1 MRLRDNTKTKTN
13 TMSDTNDKAPVPA
26 DDKSAATQMNNPAAD
41 EVSAPDSS
49 PMNPNAVAEAPAP
62 AVSPESTT
70 SNPPSH
76 TTMTQNNN
84 TPAGSVSDAN
94 VASANLNAGTDSAPV
109 QDVAPATPAYK
120 KWFTPAPMLQ
130 SRSGESGT
138 PIQPGEIL
146 DQGGDNRDQDPPT
159 NGESFSF
166 NDTVEIPMDVDD
178 EGNPVPVTANL
189 EVTYNVED
197 WGTASLDGTQIID
210 LSSSEASTG
219 PLGGHTT
226 WGKTANVAVQSG
238 NHNLDFTYQNITM
251 PNPNFNKIVC
261 NYTFKAVALEP
272 GGKKEP
278 DPCGCSGNT
287 CSMEGGT
294 GSSGTQTR
302 SVLSSSPQTSSS
314 AATSVTADLTE
325 DSMLWSC
332 NVATLRGLGALLT
345 GKVQIYAQE
354 FSAALATPAALAFD
368 HPMGATLLIPEG
380 GIVPG
385 AKLEI
390 TTGDRVIALR
400 CYSDGGIA
408 PIGVD
413 SAGRGKVTVTR
424 NDENAVSSL
433 KWQDSTGAAWV
444 FDGVSG
450 ALISYTSPDMVTVS
464 DVSSYMVV
472 KRHAS
477 DGSLRQIWSLWDG
490 LLNIE
495 NITATGYRIALY
507 AADQVAGVDAEGFY
521 TLVDNAA
528 PFKTFT
534 LSASESGITIVEAAP
549 NRQNYVCSWSMGVD
563 GAWSLVKGSGEEA
576 VTVTRVRSEVESAAS
591 TQYEVWQL
599 VTTTS
604 RGGVTASCVCEVY
617 QNSPMGNL
625 LLTRVE
631 GYGSAAA
638 QTTTYE
644 YDGLGNMVKQTNPNG
659 HIIEKWYDSTGRV
672 TKTREPWH
680 DDQGTL
686 ITTYTYADPE
696 DGRYSS
702 DLAEV
707 KRHVYPAGASTMVTL
722 STETH
727 THTISNGVKREEV
740 QTTATGS
747 SQMHLEITE
756 TWTDDAPNAL
766 DKGRLRMSQAVN
778 GVQTWY
784 TYTSTSSYGALY
796 SITEETRVEGEAV
809 EGQSRRS
816 VKFINEAGNTVREE
830 EYVLLPGGTW
840 AKISGVT
847 HSYNVQNQRIGS
859 TRDNG
864 RSSSRDVTCRGEV
877 LWEIDE
883 NGVRTDYA
891 YDSARFMTEESR
903 DAVYDGDTCITP
915 ETITE
920 YTRDAEGRVLV
931 TTKHTGAMVTETS
944 TQYDLAGRVISK
956 TDVLGRSTTTA
967 YSADGLTT
975 TVTTP
980 AGATRITTSHT
991 DGSLASQSGTGQR
1004 ALYYS
1009 YDIADEL
1016 LRQSVKLADNAILEQ
1031 TLSNGFDET
1040 VVVAQAST
1048 TGYIYTRSEY
1058 NAKGQLIKQY
1068 QDTGTTETAMA
1079 ATVYEYDSMGNRSKE
1094 TLVLDEAE
1102 PEDNTK
1108 NSISMMN
1115 SSYEVQEDGSIWQVN
1130 VERKN
1135 NTLGDFFGYTQK
1147 SLLSES
1153 SSLESATIII
1163 DQRGKITSEYVNYD
1177 PANSSARTHTS
1188 QIPTS
1193 VLSASLRVVD
1203 GFTCARTDYTG
1214 ISESFTRSYTSTGSS
1229 QTATNGRGNNTIT
1242 QMDIAGR
1249 TVSISDAANAVTTVA
1264 YDAYFDQPSVLTNA
1278 QGKTACYKYD
1288 LRGRKVAE
1296 WGTAIQPAVFGY
1308 DDADNL
1314 ISRTTFRVDSGDI
1327 TTDPSE
1333 RTDGDTT
1340 TWVFDSTAG
1349 VELSKIGADNSSIVK
1364 TYDSFN
1370 RLLTQTNARGDVK
1383 TMSYDSVTGL
1393 LLGVSFSDQNTPDRS
1408 FGYDFLGQLTQI
1420 IDAAGTRTIV
1430 YNEYGEPQS
1439 DSLNSGAHT
1448 HLVTELRDSYGRSTG
1463 FTYARSGS
1471 TQFTTSVGYATDGRI
1486 ATAGFMHG
1494 GVNRQFSYSYLS
1506 GSNLLHTL
1514 TQPNGIT
1521 LTQSYEEHRD
1531 LLTGMQYHRGS
1542 TLVVERS
1549 YSYDTL
1555 GRPTNRSTARQ
1566 GSVKN
1571 DTFTHN
1577 DRSEL
1582 TAATLGTAAYSYSY
1596 DNIGNRKTAQEA
1608 AEEATAY
1615 DANNL
1620 NQYTAIQ
1627 EGTAEAFVPTFDA
1640 DGNQTKVKTST
1651 GIWNV
1656 VYNAENRPVT
1666 FTSADGATIVEC
1678 TYDYMGRRHTRKIT
1692 VNGSVTNYL
1701 RYIYRGYLQIA
1712 AINAVSGVFQWFIL
1726 WDPTEEVATRPLGIR
1741 KDGTWYTYGWDLTK
1755 NICEVFG
1762 SDGYIKTAYTY
1773 TPYGCMTANGNVT
1786 QPIQWSSE
1794 YNDSEL
1800 GLAYFNYRHYNPVD
1814 GRWLS
1819 LDMAENEANLYMIS
1833 GNSVFMESDALGL
1846 ACVSVQDPSM
1856 RRYKS
1861 KSGAGPV
1868 IVSYDFGISKKT
1880 EFCCTACSAE
1890 KAGVEINSEISLYV
1904 AVMLEVASYSIFV
1917 RKGFSL
1923 GIFKGELMGRFWAGL
1938 RVYGSVSSELYAS
1951 LKLSTCNPS
1960 NVDVGGG
1967 YRIVGS
1973 VGFEGGF
1980 DSFVKATLY
1989 PDIFI
1994 LSTVAKKSVT
2004 FGFGASLGGRIEVD
2018 WRPRMTCSM
2027 SGCTLSGPADLN
2039 LVGTARLRFG
2049 FANMELSLTEKLGST
2064 PNMELYLPL
2073 NIMIPASLKIQ

>member
-1 MRLRDNTKTKTN
+1 
-13 TMSDTNDKAPVPA
+13 
-26 DDKSAATQMNNPAAD
+26 
-41 EVSAPDSS
+41 
-49 PMNPNAVAEAPAP
+49 
-62 AVSPESTT
+62 
-70 SNPPSH
+70 
-76 TTMTQNNN
+76 MTQNNN

-94 VASANLNAGTDSAPV
+94 
-109 QDVAPATPAYK
+109 VAPATPAYK

-178 EGNPVPVTANL
+178 EGNPVPITANL

-197 WGTASLDGTQIID
+197 WGTASLDGTKIID

-226 WGKTANVAVQSG
+226 WGKTANVTVQSG

-332 NVATLRGLGALLT
+332 NVANLRGLGALLT

-472 KRHAS
+472 KRQAS
-477 DGSLRQIWSLWDG
+477 DNSLRQIWSLWDG

-507 AADQVAGVDAEGFY
+507 TADQVAGVDAEGFY

-576 VTVTRVRSEVESAAS
+576 VTVTRVRTELESSAPF
-591 TQYEVWQL
+591 EVWQL
-599 VTTTS
+599 VTTTA

-617 QNSPMGNL
+617 QNTPMGNL

-631 GYGSAAA
+631 GYGTDAA

-644 YDGLGNMVKQTNPNG
+644 YDGVGNMIKQTNPNG
-659 HIIEKWYDSTGRV
+659 HIIERWYDATGRI

-680 DDQGTL
+680 DDQGTR

-707 KRHVYPAGASTMVTL
+707 TQHVYPAGATTMVTL

-727 THTISNGVKREEV
+727 THTLSNGVKREEV

-747 SQMHLEITE
+747 SHTHLEITE
-756 TWTDDAPNAL
+756 TWTGDAPNAL
-766 DKGRLRMSQAVN
+766 DKGHLRMSQAVN

-784 TYTSTSSYGALY
+784 TYTAATSYGALY
-796 SITEETRVEGEAV
+796 TITEETRVEGEAV

-830 EYVLLPGGTW
+830 EYILLPGGTW

-847 HSYNVQNQRIGS
+847 HTYNVQNQRIGS

-864 RSSSRDVTCRGEV
+864 RSSTRDVTCRGEV

-891 YDSARFMTEESR
+891 YDSARFMTEKSR
-903 DAVYDGDTCITP
+903 AAVYDGDTCITP

-931 TTKHTGAMVTETS
+931 TTTHTGAMVTETS
-944 TQYDLAGRVISK
+944 TLYDLAGRVVAE

-980 AGATRITTSHT
+980 AGATLITTRHT

-1004 ALYYS
+1004 ALNYS

-1031 TLSNGFDET
+1031 TLTNGFGET
-1040 VVVAQAST
+1040 VVEVTAST
-1048 TGYIYTRSEY
+1048 GGLIYTRSEY
-1058 NAKGQLIKQY
+1058 NAKGQIVKQY
-1068 QDTGTTETAMA
+1068 RDSGTTASAMA

-1094 TLVLDEAE
+1094 TLVLDESA
-1102 PEDNTK
+1102 PADATK
-1108 NSISMMN
+1108 NRIRTSALSC
-1115 SSYEVQEDGSIWQVN
+1115 EQQEDGTIWQVITQTRN
-1130 VERKN
+1130 NAAGVMKTGTRK
-1135 NTLGDFFGYTQK
+1135 T
-1147 SLLSES
+1147 LLSES
-1153 SSLESATIII
+1153 SLLESKTVTINE
-1163 DQRGKITSEYVNYD
+1163 RGLTSTQVVAYTSD
-1177 PANSSARTHTS
+1177 NSMARLHSET
-1188 QIPTS
+1188 IPTS
-1193 VLSASLRVVD
+1193 TLAATARVVD
-1203 GFTCARTDYTG
+1203 GFVTTQTDHQGISSTFTRAYTATG
-1214 ISESFTRSYTSTGSS
+1214 IT
-1229 QTATNGRGNNTIT
+1229 QTATDGRGNTT
-1242 QMDIAGR
+1242 TVHTDLAGR
-1249 TVSISDAANAVTTVA
+1249 SISSTDAAGNSTTTV
-1264 YDAYFDQPSVLTNA
+1264 YDEDFDQPSVITNA

-1296 WGTAIQPAVFGY
+1296 WGTAIQPALFGY

-1314 ISRTTFRVDSGDI
+1314 TALTTFRADSGDI

-1340 TWVFDSTAG
+1340 TWAYHPTAG
-1349 VELSKIGADNSSIVK
+1349 VELSKTYADNSQVVK
-1364 TYDSFN
+1364 TYDAFN
-1370 RLLTQTNARGDVK
+1370 RLATETNARGIVK
-1383 TMSYDSVTGL
+1383 TLSYDAATGQL
-1393 LLGVSFSDQNTPDRS
+1393 TGISFSDDETPSQS
-1408 FGYDFLGQLTQI
+1408 FAYNILGQLTQVT
-1420 IDAAGTRTIV
+1420 DAAGTRTLA
-1430 YNEYGEPQS
+1430 YNEYSERQS
-1439 DSLNSGAHT
+1439 DSLDSGAHT

-1463 FTYARSGS
+1463 FTYARSGA
-1471 TQFTTSVGYATDGRI
+1471 TQFTTSVSYGEDGRI

-1494 GVNRQFSYSYLS
+1494 GVNRQFSYGYLS

-1514 TQPNGIT
+1514 THPNGLT

-1531 LLTGMQYHRGS
+1531 LLTDMQYHRGS

-1582 TAATLGTAAYSYSY
+1582 TAATLGTDAYSYSY

-1627 EGTAEAFVPTFDA
+1627 TGEEAAFVPTFDA

-1666 FTSADGATIVEC
+1666 FTSEDGATVVEC

-1712 AINAVSGVFQWFIL
+1712 AINPEAGSAQWFIL
-1726 WDPTEEVATRPLGIR
+1726 WDPTQPVATRPLGIR

-1755 NICEVFG
+1755 NICEVFSSG
-1762 SDGYIKTAYTY
+1762 GTILTAYTY
-1773 TPYGCMTANGNVT
+1773 TPYGAVTANGNVT

-1794 YNDSEL
+1794 YNDTEL
-1800 GLAYFNYRHYNPVD
+1800 GLVYYNYRHYNPAD
-1814 GRWLS
+1814 GRWTGR
-1819 LDMAENEANLYMIS
+1819 DPYCAMYNYNLYCMCN
-1833 GNSVFMESDALGL
+1833 NSIMSFYDRLGL
-1846 ACVSVQDPSM
+1846 AGEITHGIERCKDEDTCLSLSIKASKWIKAYSVRHRELAQDKYNYKQRDP
-1856 RRYKS
+1856 RRYNNHIDKIEEC
-1861 KSGAGPV
+1861 KNHV
-1868 IVSYDFGISKKT
+1868 KKCLT
-1880 EFCCTACSAE
+1880 
-1890 KAGVEINSEISLYV
+1890 I
-1904 AVMLEVASYSIFV
+1904 
-1917 RKGFSL
+1917 
-1923 GIFKGELMGRFWAGL
+1923 
-1938 RVYGSVSSELYAS
+1938 
-1951 LKLSTCNPS
+1951 
-1960 NVDVGGG
+1960 
-1967 YRIVGS
+1967 
-1973 VGFEGGF
+1973 
-1980 DSFVKATLY
+1980 
-1989 PDIFI
+1989 
-1994 LSTVAKKSVT
+1994 
-2004 FGFGASLGGRIEVD
+2004 
-2018 WRPRMTCSM
+2018 
-2027 SGCTLSGPADLN
+2027 
-2039 LVGTARLRFG
+2039 
-2049 FANMELSLTEKLGST
+2049 LTEKIKKNQCCKPGDRKPESIPNFSPKPTPERIPENNNFSLSHEVSQTDKVVEGVVYAGSAALASYVVYRAVRLLPSLFPLLWPT
-2064 PNMELYLPL
+2064 LVPNIVLP
-2073 NIMIPASLKIQ
+2073 